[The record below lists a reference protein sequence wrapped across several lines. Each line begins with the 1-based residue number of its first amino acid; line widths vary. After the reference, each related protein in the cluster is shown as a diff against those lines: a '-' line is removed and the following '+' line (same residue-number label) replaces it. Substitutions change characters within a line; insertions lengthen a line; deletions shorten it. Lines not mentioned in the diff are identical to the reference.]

1 MKRIFFFI
9 STFAVAMA
17 GYAQSSSDGYFI
29 GKNFISYNDSLMS
42 EADVP
47 SFSIMSHGYA
57 KDNRHVYLNGKVLEY
72 ADPATFSL
80 TDRTGSEGPKTED
93 ATQNARPAA
102 TERGKAQNNGKTSV
116 LDIVLGTDNS
126 TSKYAVNGT
135 VVAYDGNVIKKA
147 DAATFKYVG
156 GEYAADKHHAYYK
169 GHILGD
175 AWGIGLF
182 TYKGNGY
189 ATDGVHWYCNGKPV
203 DRD

>member
-1 MKRIFFFI
+1 
-9 STFAVAMA
+9 MA

-102 TERGKAQNNGKTSV
+102 TERGKAQDNGKTSV
-116 LDIVLGTDNS
+116 LDIVLGTDNG

>member
-47 SFSIMSHGYA
+47 SFVIMAHGYA
-57 KDNRHVYLNGKVLEY
+57 KDSRHVYYNGKVLEY

-93 ATQNARPAA
+93 ATQNARPKA
-102 TERGKAQNNGKTSV
+102 TEKGKAQDNGKTSV
-116 LDIVLGTDNS
+116 LDIVLGTDNG

-135 VVAYDGNVIKKA
+135 VVTYEGKVIKKA
-147 DAATFKYVG
+147 DAASFKYVG

-169 GHILGD
+169 GNILSY
-175 AWGIGLF
+175 AWGIGQF

>member
-47 SFSIMSHGYA
+47 SFTIMGHGYA

-72 ADPATFSL
+72 ADYATFSL
-80 TDRTGSEGPKTED
+80 TDRMCSEGTKTED
-93 ATQNARPAA
+93 ATKNARPAA
-102 TERGKAQNNGKTSV
+102 TEKEKTRDNGKTSV
-116 LDIVLGTDNS
+116 LDIVLGTDNG
-126 TSKYAVNGT
+126 TNKYAVNGT
-135 VVAYDGNVIKKA
+135 VVAYEGKVIKKA
-147 DAATFKYVG
+147 DAASFKYVG

-169 GHILGD
+169 GNILSD
-175 AWGIGLF
+175 AWGIGQF

>member
-9 STFAVAMA
+9 SAFAVAMA

-42 EADVP
+42 GADVP

-102 TERGKAQNNGKTSV
+102 TERGKAQDNGKTSV
-116 LDIVLGTDNS
+116 LDIVLGTDNG

>member
-102 TERGKAQNNGKTSV
+102 TERGKAQDNGKTSV
-116 LDIVLGTDNS
+116 LDIVLGTDNG

-135 VVAYDGNVIKKA
+135 VVTYEGKVIKKS
-147 DAATFKYVG
+147 DAASFKYVG